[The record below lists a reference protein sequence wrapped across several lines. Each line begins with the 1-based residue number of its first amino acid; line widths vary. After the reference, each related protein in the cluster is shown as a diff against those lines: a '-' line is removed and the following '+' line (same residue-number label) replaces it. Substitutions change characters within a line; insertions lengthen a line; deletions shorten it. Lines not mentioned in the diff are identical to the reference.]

1 MKRMSVRRERKN
13 HGARRRAILAVGALG
28 AAAGGFRR
36 WRHRRQPQHP
46 ET

>member
-13 HGARRRAILAVGALG
+13 HGARRAILAVGALG
-28 AAAGGFRR
+28 AAAGGLRR
-36 WRHRRQPQHP
+36 WRHRHQPERP